1 MKAHWHTTANAQLR
15 AIREQHPVASRVLY
29 ALEHTRLQAT
39 HELQSHDIQERQQVQ
54 PGLATG
60 KQPKVGLRTCS
71 SNCPKSTASCRDGL
85 PLTRVKK
92 DTKSW
97 P

>member
-15 AIREQHPVASRVLY
+15 AVREQHPVASRVLY

-39 HELQSHDIQERQQVQ
+39 HELQSPDIQERQQVQ

-60 KQPKVGLRTCS
+60 KQQKVGLRT
-71 SNCPKSTASCRDGL
+71 NL
-85 PLTRVKK
+85 Q
-92 DTKSW
+92 
-97 P
+97 